1 MKQSGAFKYV
11 QVDYYIVFAVNLFS
25 FVFILHF
32 RVEGEK
38 GVSKLSG
45 KQLHY
50 KGAPFHRII
59 KDFMIQGGDFTA
71 GIYTEISLTKFL

>member
-1 MKQSGAFKYV
+1 M
-11 QVDYYIVFAVNLFS
+11 
-25 FVFILHF
+25 
-32 RVEGEK
+32 EGEK

-50 KGAPFHRII
+50 KGAPIHRII

-71 GIYTEISLTKFL
+71 GIYTEMVLSQQPTPVLI